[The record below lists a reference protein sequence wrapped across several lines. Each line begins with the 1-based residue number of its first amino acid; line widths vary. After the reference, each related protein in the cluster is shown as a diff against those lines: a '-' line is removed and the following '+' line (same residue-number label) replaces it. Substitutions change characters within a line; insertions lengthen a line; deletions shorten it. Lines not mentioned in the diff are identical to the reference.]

1 MSYKHLQMN
10 KQTIKKLLS
19 AALAMA
25 LTGAALAQDLSD
37 QFQEADAELNR
48 VYKEL
53 RSLLNPDQQ
62 KQLKAWQLEWVQKN
76 ERMVNKAGNPA
87 DKASVLLEPTQT
99 RLAELEALLEEM
111 KMDAER
117 ELDFEDQNGK
127 IRYLTA
133 HGSDGLLE
141 RDFPQA
147 SLRLT
152 FGITIAPGVIY
163 SGRDIRGMS
172 PELAYIST
180 ETNKK
185 LAAFKL
191 TDPED
196 GYPTLEGFTWN
207 NAYYLAPD
215 GSFAIVEV
223 MEDEAFHTDGAQGK
237 TLYCVYELP
246 GLDEV
251 LSSASAVSDSQEN
264 MLRPV
269 KALTKAQLK
278 SAYPEAQP
286 TNSSKSPN

>member
-1 MSYKHLQMN
+1 MN
-10 KQTIKKLLS
+10 KQTMKKLLS

-25 LTGAALAQDLSD
+25 LTGAAFAQDLTD
-37 QFQEADAELNR
+37 QYQKADAELNR

-53 RSLLNPDQQ
+53 RSLLNPEQQ

-76 ERMVNKAGNPA
+76 ERLGKKEGNPA
-87 DKASVLLEPTQT
+87 DKASALLEPTQT

-111 KMDAER
+111 KMDSER
-117 ELDFEDQNGK
+117 ELDFEDANAS
-127 IRYLTA
+127 IRYLGA
-133 HGSDGLLE
+133 MGSDALLRRE
-141 RDFPQA
+141 FPEN
-147 SLRLT
+147 SLRMT
-152 FGITIAPGVIY
+152 CGITLAPGISY
-163 SGRDIRGMS
+163 NGRDIRGMS

-180 ETNKK
+180 ETKKK
-185 LAAFKL
+185 LASFKL
-191 TDPED
+191 TDPAD
-196 GYPTLEGFTWN
+196 GYPTLEGFTWSIP
-207 NAYYLAPD
+207 YYLAPD

-223 MEDEAFHTDGAQGK
+223 KEDEAFHTDGAQGK

-251 LSSASAVSDSQEN
+251 LSRASAVSDSQEK

>member
-1 MSYKHLQMN
+1 MHYKHLQVN
-10 KQTIKKLLS
+10 KQTMKKLLS

-37 QFQEADAELNR
+37 QYQQADAELNR

-53 RSLLNPDQQ
+53 RSLLNPEQQ

-76 ERMVNKAGNPA
+76 ERMVKKAGNPA
-87 DKASVLLEPTQT
+87 DKASDLLEPTQT

-117 ELDFEDQNGK
+117 ELDFENNSK
-127 IRYLTA
+127 IQYITA
-133 HGSDGLLE
+133 HGEDELLTRE
-141 RDFPQA
+141 FPEN
-147 SLRLT
+147 SLRMAC
-152 FGITIAPGVIY
+152 GITIAPGVIY

-172 PELAYIST
+172 PELAYLST

-185 LAAFKL
+185 LAAYKL

-251 LSSASAVSDSQEN
+251 LSSASAVSDSQEK

-278 SAYPEAQP
+278 SAYPAAKP
-286 TNSSKSPN
+286 MNSSKSPN